1 MLLPFPLELAETLSM
16 QCGADSGNTH
26 FARQIQTYKTT
37 LRSILSLSRISVEQD
52 LVLLVLARRG
62 R

>member
-1 MLLPFPLELAETLSM
+1 MLLPFPLELAETRSM
-16 QCGADSGNTH
+16 QCGVDSGNIHLT
-26 FARQIQTYKTT
+26 RQIQTYKTT

-52 LVLLVLARRG
+52 LVLLVFARRG